1 MAGLHI
7 DVPSFFA
14 TPKSTNSTPKSRPK
28 NTAGDAV
35 TGGYCDQHRTIS
47 HEQHRPVGL

>member
-7 DVPSFFA
+7 DVSSFFA
-14 TPKSTNSTPKSRPK
+14 VPKAQSQCPNQDQK

-35 TGGYCDQHRTIS
+35 TSGYCDQHRTIS